1 MVRQEEPGSAFP
13 PVSAPIPLL
22 LPDAQTQH
30 SNAQH
35 QRRDLYPDM
44 APPESG
50 PKPRLSIRTCSRL
63 YRMAQPWY
71 GDGKTPGF
79 FPVIPSIKASMV
91 EKRSSA
97 CTASAFMI
105 ACSTCGGRGTPSSEG
120 FFSVSLWTR
129 MMESGGSSPVTQRY
143 RVAPM
148 AYTSVHGPW
157 FPLLEYCSSGA

>member
-1 MVRQEEPGSAFP
+1 
-13 PVSAPIPLL
+13 
-22 LPDAQTQH
+22 
-30 SNAQH
+30 
-35 QRRDLYPDM
+35 
-44 APPESG
+44 
-50 PKPRLSIRTCSRL
+50 
-63 YRMAQPWY
+63 
-71 GDGKTPGF
+71 
-79 FPVIPSIKASMV
+79 MV

-97 CTASAFMI
+97 FTASAFMI